1 LTTPPT
7 VHCRGC
13 GLLTV
18 PDVPTCPSCDTLLP
32 LVPTVVTASS
42 GDAGVQSGQAPP
54 KIAGVTRLFVIS
66 LLLWVAA
73 VIADKAGAP
82 AVHVDVVLSAVLA
95 AIALVCVAA
104 ARVELGDLLAR
115 TGGWRG
121 VLAALA
127 GLAFLL
133 AFGAVYFR
141 VVRWIGFPL
150 LSVSAPYLEA
160 GWPRWAIY
168 LSLSVAPGLFEELT
182 FRGYVMSRLERV
194 LTEKETLIV
203 QAVLFSVLHLGVV
216 IFPSHFVIGLVLG
229 TLRRRTG
236 SLYPGMALHMAWN
249 AIVVW
254 GELSGRQVP

>member
-1 LTTPPT
+1 ML
-7 VHCRGC
+7 
-13 GLLTV
+13 
-18 PDVPTCPSCDTLLP
+18 DVPCCPSCGTLLR
-32 LVPTVVTASS
+32 LVPAVVTDS
-42 GDAGVQSGQAPP
+42 SGQADGQPGEATQ
-54 KIAGVTRLFVIS
+54 KIAGVTRLFVVS
-66 LLLWVAA
+66 LSLWVCA
-73 VIADKAGAP
+73 VIADKVGAS
-82 AVHVDVVLSAVLA
+82 AVHVDVALSALLA
-95 AIALVCVAA
+95 AIALVCVGA
-104 ARVELGDLLAR
+104 ARVELGELLTR

-150 LSVSAPYLEA
+150 LAVSASYLEA

-182 FRGYVMSRLERV
+182 FRGYVMARLERV
-194 LTEKETLIV
+194 LTKNETLIV
-203 QAVLFSVLHLGVV
+203 QAALFSMLHLGVV

-236 SLYPGMALHMAWN
+236 SLYPGMALHMSWN

-254 GELSGRQVP
+254 GELSGRSIP